1 MGSAPRMCVCVICVH
16 GTGFALG
23 LVALPLCKAAEKKEK
38 TRKAAEA
45 PSRTVETAGPGNL
58 AQRVATGEA
67 RDGQRARSGQAGQG
81 KGRHI
86 E

>member
-1 MGSAPRMCVCVICVH
+1 MRRACVCVSSVSMA
-16 GTGFALG
+16 GFALG
-23 LVALPLCKAAEKKEK
+23 LVALPLCKAAEKKEM
-38 TRKAAEA
+38 TGKAAEA

-67 RDGQRARSGQAGQG
+67 RDGQRARSGKAGQG